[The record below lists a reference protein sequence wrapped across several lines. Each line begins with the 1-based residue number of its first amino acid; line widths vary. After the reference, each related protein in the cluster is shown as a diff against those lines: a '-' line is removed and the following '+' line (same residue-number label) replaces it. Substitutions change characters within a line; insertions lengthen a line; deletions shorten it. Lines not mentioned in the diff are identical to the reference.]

1 MFVNSA
7 KVGKIRYITNRKE
20 VIKAF
25 ELADEDKKI
34 IMEDKNRIVIVCEL
48 SKEQARKLKEI
59 VG

>member
-7 KVGKIRYITNRKE
+7 KVGKVRYITNREE

-34 IMEDKNRIVIVCEL
+34 IIEDKDRIVIACEL
-48 SKEQARKLKEI
+48 SKEQARKLKKI